1 MAHGHHHSAAEEV
14 QIVPADPAKIK
25 KILVTTAIL
34 GAVTAVEFALAFLF
48 PKDLKYTLISIYVV
62 LTLVKSFYIIGEF
75 MHLKHETK
83 SLIMC
88 IVSPVLFILWLIAAM
103 LIESDHV
110 LYFIHTYWQY

>member
-1 MAHGHHHSAAEEV
+1 MAHGHHHAAVEEV
-14 QIVPADPAKIK
+14 QVVPADPAKIK

-34 GAVTAVEFALAFLF
+34 GVVTAIEFALAFGMSRGPL
-48 PKDLKYTLISIYVV
+48 LVSIFVI

-75 MHLKHETK
+75 MHLKYETK

-110 LYFIHTYWQY
+110 LYFLHMYWWD